1 MKTPN
6 DYQKLIQIEQQK
18 LSMADDAKAKNRIND
33 RIKVLKA
40 QMSLARTKQS
50 IK

>member
-18 LSMADDAKAKNRIND
+18 LTMAEDAKGKNKITD

-40 QMSLARTKQS
+40 QMALARTKQS
-50 IK
+50 VK